1 MSTARSGELPKVV
14 PARLD
19 FLAIY
24 NPSFGDT
31 DENAHDQILFY
42 HQRRDWDERNGRQIA
57 EGKNGLKSNTNAD
70 QSKEEEQR
78 NEELRQVGL
87 ARGMVEFAK

>member
-1 MSTARSGELPKVV
+1 MSTTRAGGSPKVI

-42 HQRRDWDERNGRQIA
+42 HQRRDWDERHGKQIV
-57 EGKNGLKSNTNAD
+57 EGKDGSRSHTLVD
-70 QSKEEEQR
+70 QSCEEEQR
-78 NEELRQVGL
+78 NERLRQVGL